1 MAIEKITVLYGGESS
16 ERSISLESG
25 KYVFQSV
32 KHLGYEAELV
42 DYPNEFLPEK
52 CLQGDF
58 VFIALHGQ
66 DGESGELQSFL
77 QQNNIPYTGS
87 GYEACK
93 NTWNKDTFKKI
104 LRENGIPTPN
114 WISVPSLDKFKGN
127 LDDSIFDQFRPFN
140 EIFLKPTEDGSSIDV
155 FKLSTNNDLKKAI
168 SDSLDSKRQFIF
180 EESID
185 FKELTVPIL
194 NGKCLPPLEII
205 TKESFYNFN
214 AKYVNEDTELI
225 EFIISDKKKIE
236 LEQICLKTLNIV
248 KASGWLRVDLMQD
261 SNQNFYVLEVNTV
274 PGMTSHSL
282 FPKSAESIGLSYD
295 ELVNEIINAEI

>member
-42 DYPNEFLPEK
+42 DYPSEFSPEK

-66 DGESGELQSFL
+66 DGESGELQSLL

-155 FKLSTNNDLKKAI
+155 FKLSTNDELKKAI

-194 NGKCLPPLEII
+194 NGKCLPPVEII

-214 AKYVNEDTELI
+214 AKYVNKDTELI

>member
-25 KYVFQSV
+25 KYVFKSV
-32 KHLGYEAELV
+32 KRLGYEAELV
-42 DYPNEFLPEK
+42 DYPSEFSPEK
-52 CLQGDF
+52 FLQGDF

-155 FKLSTNNDLKKAI
+155 FKLSTNNELKKAI

-194 NGKCLPPLEII
+194 NGKCLPPVEII

-214 AKYVNEDTELI
+214 AKYVSEDTELI

-248 KASGWLRVDLMQD
+248 KACGWLRVDLMQD

>member
-114 WISVPSLDKFKGN
+114 WISVPSLDKFKSN

-155 FKLSTNNDLKKAI
+155 FKLLTNDDLKKAI

-194 NGKCLPPLEII
+194 NGKCLPPVEII

-214 AKYVNEDTELI
+214 AKYVNDDTELI

>member
-1 MAIEKITVLYGGESS
+1 M
-16 ERSISLESG
+16 
-25 KYVFQSV
+25 
-32 KHLGYEAELV
+32 
-42 DYPNEFLPEK
+42 
-52 CLQGDF
+52 QGDF

-155 FKLSTNNDLKKAI
+155 FKLSTNNELKKAI

-194 NGKCLPPLEII
+194 NGKCLPPVEII

-214 AKYVNEDTELI
+214 AKYVSEDTELI

-248 KASGWLRVDLMQD
+248 KACGWLRVDLMQD

-295 ELVNEIINAEI
+295 DLVNEIINAEI

>member
-16 ERSISLESG
+16 ERSVSLESG

-42 DYPNEFLPEK
+42 DYPSKFLPEK

-194 NGKCLPPLEII
+194 NGKCLPPVEII

-214 AKYVNEDTELI
+214 AKYVNDDTELI

>member
-1 MAIEKITVLYGGESS
+1 MAIEKIIVLYGGESS
-16 ERSISLESG
+16 ERSVSLESG

-32 KHLGYEAELV
+32 KDLGYEAELI
-42 DYPNEFLPEK
+42 DYPIEFSPEK
-52 CLQGDF
+52 FLQGDF

-93 NTWNKDTFKKI
+93 ITWNKNTFKKI
-104 LRENGIPTPN
+104 LRENKIPTPN
-114 WISVPSLDKFKGN
+114 WISIPSLHEFKST

-155 FKLSTNNDLKKAI
+155 FKLSSNDDLQKAI

-194 NGKCLPPLEII
+194 NGKCLPPVEII
-205 TKESFYNFN
+205 TRESFYNFN
-214 AKYVNEDTELI
+214 AKYVNDDTELN
-225 EFIISDKKKIE
+225 EFIITDKKKIE
-236 LEQICLKTLNIV
+236 LEQICLKTLDII
-248 KASGWLRVDLMQD
+248 KARGWLRVDLMQD

-295 ELVNEIINAEI
+295 ELVNEIINAKS

>member
-1 MAIEKITVLYGGESS
+1 M
-16 ERSISLESG
+16 
-25 KYVFQSV
+25 
-32 KHLGYEAELV
+32 GYEAELV
-42 DYPNEFLPEK
+42 DYPSEFSPEK
-52 CLQGDF
+52 CLRVDF

-194 NGKCLPPLEII
+194 NGKCLPPVEII

-214 AKYVNEDTELI
+214 AKYVNDDTELI

>member
-1 MAIEKITVLYGGESS
+1 VAIEKIIVLYGGESS
-16 ERSISLESG
+16 ERSVSLESG
-25 KYVFQSV
+25 KYIFQSV
-32 KHLGYEAELV
+32 KNLGYEADLI
-42 DYPNEFLPEK
+42 DYPSEFLPEK
-52 CLQGDF
+52 FSQGDF

-66 DGESGELQSFL
+66 DGESGGLQKFL
-77 QQNNIPYTGS
+77 QKNNIPYSGS

-93 NTWNKDTFKKI
+93 ITWNKDIFKNI
-104 LRENGIPTPN
+104 LREKRIPTPN
-114 WISVPSLDKFKGN
+114 WISVPSLHEFKGK

-155 FKLSTNNDLKKAI
+155 FKLSSNHDLKKAI
-168 SDSLDSKRQFIF
+168 DDCLNSKRQFIF

-194 NGKCLPPLEII
+194 NGKCLPPVEII

-214 AKYVNEDTELI
+214 AKYVNDDTELSD
-225 EFIISDKKKIE
+225 FILSDKKKIE
-236 LEQICLKTLNIV
+236 LEQICLKTLDVV

-261 SNQNFYVLEVNTV
+261 RNLNFYVLEVNTV

-282 FPKSAESIGLSYD
+282 FPKSAKSIGLSYD
-295 ELVNEIINAEI
+295 ELVNEIINAES

>member
-1 MAIEKITVLYGGESS
+1 MAIEKIIVLYGGESS
-16 ERSISLESG
+16 ERSVSLESG

-32 KHLGYEAELV
+32 KDLGYEAELI
-42 DYPNEFLPEK
+42 DYPCEFSPEKFLP
-52 CLQGDF
+52 GDL

-77 QQNNIPYTGS
+77 RQNNIPYTGS
-87 GYEACK
+87 GDEACK
-93 NTWNKDTFKKI
+93 ITWNKDTFKKI
-104 LRENGIPTPN
+104 LRENRIPTPN
-114 WISVPSLDKFKGN
+114 WISIPYLHEFMGD
-127 LDDSIFDQFRPFN
+127 LDDSIFDQFRPFSD
-140 EIFLKPTEDGSSIDV
+140 IFLKPTEDVSSIDV
-155 FKLSTNNDLKKAI
+155 FKLSTNHDLKKAI
-168 SDSLDSKRQFIF
+168 RGCLDSKRQFIF

-194 NGKCLPPLEII
+194 NGKCLPPVEII

-214 AKYVNEDTELI
+214 AKYVNDDTELN

-236 LEQICLKTLNIV
+236 LEQICLKTLDIV
-248 KASGWLRVDLMQD
+248 KARGWLRVDLMQD

-295 ELVNEIINAEI
+295 ELVNEIINAKS

>member
-1 MAIEKITVLYGGESS
+1 MAIKKIIVLYGGESS
-16 ERSISLESG
+16 ERSVSLESG
-25 KYVFQSV
+25 RYVFQSV
-32 KHLGYEAELV
+32 KDLGYEAELI
-42 DYPNEFLPEK
+42 DYPSEFSLEK
-52 CLQGDF
+52 FLQGDF

-77 QQNNIPYTGS
+77 QQNKIPYTGS
-87 GYEACK
+87 DYEACK
-93 NTWNKDTFKKI
+93 ITWNKNTFKKI
-104 LRENGIPTPN
+104 LRENRIPTPN
-114 WISVPSLDKFKGN
+114 WISVPSLHEFKSS

-155 FKLSTNNDLKKAI
+155 FKLSSNDDLQKAI
-168 SDSLDSKRQFIF
+168 SNSLDSKRQFIF

-194 NGKCLPPLEII
+194 NGKCLPPVEII

-214 AKYVNEDTELI
+214 AKYVNDDTELN
-225 EFIISDKKKIE
+225 EFIVTDKKKIE
-236 LEQICLKTLNIV
+236 LEQICLKTLDIA
-248 KASGWLRVDLMQD
+248 KARGWLRVDLMQD
-261 SNQNFYVLEVNTV
+261 SNQNFYVLEVNTC

-295 ELVNEIINAEI
+295 ELVNEIINAKS